1 MYFSTGTQ
9 RKIKTKCII
18 NYQCKSLKLLE
29 NFIKGIKGTD
39 VKIKNVETL
48 VDLGKNVLVEMMMR
62 TIANRKD
69 VMQIIYASLL
79 SGSQKIVST
88 KFMI

>member
-1 MYFSTGTQ
+1 M
-9 RKIKTKCII
+9 
-18 NYQCKSLKLLE
+18 E

-88 KFMI
+88 KCMIK

>member
-1 MYFSTGTQ
+1 M
-9 RKIKTKCII
+9 
-18 NYQCKSLKLLE
+18 
-29 NFIKGIKGTD
+29 
-39 VKIKNVETL
+39 
-48 VDLGKNVLVEMMMR
+48 DLGKNVLVEMMMR